1 MLGLLERGSKNVAR
15 LSFLALLGRKLNL
28 EVLLKIGN
36 FLLFLLLGLLDERNL
51 VDDVLLEVFE

>member
-1 MLGLLERGSKNVAR
+1 LLERGSKNVAR
-15 LSFLALLGRKLNL
+15 LGFLALLGRKLNL